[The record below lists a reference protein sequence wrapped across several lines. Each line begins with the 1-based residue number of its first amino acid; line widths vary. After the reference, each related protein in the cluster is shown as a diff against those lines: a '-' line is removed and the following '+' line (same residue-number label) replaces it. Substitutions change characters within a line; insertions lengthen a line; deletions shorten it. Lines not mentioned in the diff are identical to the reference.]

1 MDITGTLA
9 KLLAT
14 ENLTIIHKPGA
25 PTASFNVEQR
35 VLTLPVITDA
45 SQEVL
50 LRCGKSSIELCRD
63 GKILIRGSHVVT
75 RSSGPNKIKG
85 ASISLN

>member
-35 VLTLPVITDA
+35 VLTLR
-45 SQEVL
+45 L
-50 LRCGKSSIELCRD
+50 
-63 GKILIRGSHVVT
+63 
-75 RSSGPNKIKG
+75 
-85 ASISLN
+85 SLALARKF